1 MSISIFTFSDNDLSL
16 RNIPK
21 LNEIININSFSKSSS
36 TNSEIGINEFYKH
49 DDSSIIIGHHIFQDD
64 DALEI
69 RDKNIS
75 ATNNNIFTIEKDN
88 KYNKGKRG
96 RKVEELKN
104 TTKKP
109 REVHGNKGFDNIL
122 RKIQVHFLT
131 FMIDFSNDAL
141 KLELPLLPYFFK
153 QINTDIKECV
163 RHDYVEKL
171 KKKTIEYFLKIEI
184 AQKYK
189 RYRIN
194 DNVIILNK
202 TKGLSKWLD
211 SVYNMNYLELFKL
224 YYNQGNH
231 SDRIIY
237 DTKEIILSPKTKPFY
252 FLLEKDENKNLESE
266 IIKCVKEINNGSTFI
281 FFEQ

>member
-1 MSISIFTFSDNDLSL
+1 MSYVSIFTFSDNDLSL
-16 RNIPK
+16 RNIPE
-21 LNEIININSFSKSSS
+21 LNEIININYFSKGSS
-36 TNSEIGINEFYKH
+36 TNSGMELNEYYENGNSFINIGYNLN
-49 DDSSIIIGHHIFQDD
+49 QD
-64 DALEI
+64 DALQI
-69 RDKNIS
+69 NDNQHLS
-75 ATNNNIFTIEKDN
+75 MNNNIFTIEKDN

-96 RKVEELKN
+96 RKVEERKN

-131 FMIDFSNDAL
+131 FMIYFCNDSL
-141 KLELPLLPYFFK
+141 KLELPLFPYFFK

-171 KKKTIEYFLKIEI
+171 KKKSIEYFLKIDI

-194 DNVIILNK
+194 DNEIILNK

-211 SVYNMNYLELFKL
+211 NVYKMNYLELFKL

-231 SDRIIY
+231 LDRIIY

-252 FLLEKDENKNLESE
+252 FLLEKDENKNLETK
-266 IIKCVKEINNGSTFI
+266 IIKCVKDVYFSGYNSVPFL
-281 FFEQ
+281 